1 MTEDDK
7 TINEAIQFL
16 IDGGEQE
23 AANILKMC
31 SMENSEVVDSWMNG
45 SELLDRLSIELS
57 GPRTAYEILS
67 RNDHP
72 LRKAI
77 LSAFSAVLPVSTYI
91 KNLRI
96 RAVTLSEETRVQISR
111 TIPSSELKE
120 LIQKIE
126 AQKGL
131 MIAVATGGPKIKD
144 VDAQYRQRRFEIL
157 TTLQDM
163 GIDDPNPY
171 PDLWSWYGKWSDSS
185 LPSWQSRR
193 NYIGTLYQ
201 PLLDALTVRSKT
213 TSIVQPQEPTGWA
226 RVDRNVDKINNALAY
241 AENEEDFQTV
251 GLLCREA
258 IISLA
263 QAVYNPTK
271 HSSVDGVL
279 PSDTD
284 AKRMLENYIASE
296 LAGNTNETHRK
307 FVKTTVQ
314 LAVDLQHK
322 RTASF
327 REAALCAEATRSI
340 INTIAIISGQRD
352 PEK

>member
-1 MTEDDK
+1 MDDK
-7 TINEAIQFL
+7 TISEAIQFL
-16 IDGGEQE
+16 IEGGEQE
-23 AANILKMC
+23 AADILKLC
-31 SMENSEVVDSWMNG
+31 SMENCEVVDYWMNG
-45 SELLDRLSIELS
+45 SEQLDGLTIELS

-67 RNDHP
+67 RHDHP

-96 RAVTLSEETRVQISR
+96 RAVTLSEETRAQINSS
-111 TIPSSELKE
+111 IPISELKE

-144 VDAQYRQRRFEIL
+144 VNAQYQQRRFEIL
-157 TTLQDM
+157 TTLKDV

-171 PDLWSWYGKWSDSS
+171 PDLWSWYGKWSDGS

-201 PLLDALTVRSKT
+201 PLLDSLAVRSKT
-213 TSIVQPQEPTGWA
+213 TSVVQPQEPTGWA
-226 RVDRNVDKINNALAY
+226 RVDRNIDKINNALAY

-263 QAVYNPTK
+263 QAVYDATK
-271 HSSVDGVL
+271 HSSVDGIT
-279 PSDTD
+279 PSSTD
-284 AKRMLENYIASE
+284 AKRMLENYIAAE
-296 LAGNTNETHRK
+296 LTGNSNETHRK
-307 FVKTTVQ
+307 FAKTTVQ